1 MKKLQYSM
9 CETLDEIHEAQL
21 AFVIEK
27 MRKEKSKKEI
37 KVLVH

>member
-1 MKKLQYSM
+1 MKGLPYLM

-27 MRKEKSKKEI
+27 MRKEKVRKKAL
-37 KVLVH
+37 VLAQ

>member
-1 MKKLQYSM
+1 M

-27 MRKEKSKKEI
+27 MRKEKAKKEI